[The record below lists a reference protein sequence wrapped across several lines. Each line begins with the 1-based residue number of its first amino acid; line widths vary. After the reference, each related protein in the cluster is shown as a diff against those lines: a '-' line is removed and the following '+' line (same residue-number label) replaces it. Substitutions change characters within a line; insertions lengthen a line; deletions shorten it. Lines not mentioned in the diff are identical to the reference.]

1 MLKNC
6 LLSLFFLILGIISF
20 FLGIK
25 LGGLFLGIGAGLI
38 ASGIVNLFAQF
49 FYQKHPQIKAKKDI
63 EVNDE
68 RNLFIRY
75 KACFKAYEISKWFL
89 LALAVVGGFLDFP
102 LWLIL
107 SLLCIYIYNAFLQV
121 YFINKF
127 NQEI

>member
-1 MLKNC
+1 MFIKC
-6 LLSLFFLILGIISF
+6 LLGLLFLVLGIISF
-20 FLGIK
+20 FCSIK
-25 LGGLFLGIGAGLI
+25 LGGLFLGVGMGLI
-38 ASGIVNLFAQF
+38 AAGVVNIFAQF
-49 FYQKHPQIKAKKDI
+49 FYQKHPQIKVKKDI

-89 LALAVVGGFLDFP
+89 LALAVIGGFMDFP

-127 NQEI
+127 NKEN